1 MKIAVWLSYDLGI
14 TGDYTGLYRWLDTHH
29 GIECGNSTSFIKF
42 EYREDFLTEIKSS
55 MEEFVETKSMDRIY
69 IIYKDV
75 ENNKTVGK
83 FLIGNRKAA
92 PWAGYAP
99 SNEVIEDTL

>member
-1 MKIAVWLSYDLGI
+1 MLKLFGRTGEKTYFCPKGFINFINAKSMKIAVWLSYDLGI

-55 MEEFVETKSMDRIY
+55 MEEFVET
-69 IIYKDV
+69 
-75 ENNKTVGK
+75 
-83 FLIGNRKAA
+83 
-92 PWAGYAP
+92 
-99 SNEVIEDTL
+99 